1 MTLMTYSPRV
11 SIFDEFNK
19 MFNGINAYDSSK
31 LYNSI
36 WQPAFDITED
46 NKNYYVSFDLPG
58 IDKKNVD
65 ISISNDVLTISGVRE
80 SSGSHNDNYSRFN
93 QVSYGEFE
101 KSFYLPDNTDQ
112 NKVGAKMDNGVLTLA
127 LKKAK
132 KVSDDIKKISI
143 K

>member
-1 MTLMTYSPRV
+1 MTLITYRPRI

-19 MFNGINAYDSSK
+19 IFNGINTYDSNK

-46 NKNYYVSFDLPG
+46 SKNYYLTLDLPG
-58 IDKKNVD
+58 VNKKD
-65 ISISNDVLTISGVRE
+65 INLSIVNDVLTVSGFRN
-80 SSGSHNDNYSRFN
+80 SSENQNSDYARFN
-93 QVSYGEFE
+93 QVNYGDFE
-101 KSFYLPDNTDQ
+101 KSFHLPENANQD
-112 NKVGAKMDNGVLTLA
+112 KVSAKMDSGVLSLT

-132 KVSDDIKKISI
+132 EVPDDIKKISI

>member
-1 MTLMTYSPRV
+1 MTLITYRPRI

-19 MFNGINAYDSSK
+19 IFNGINTYDSNK

-46 NKNYYVSFDLPG
+46 SKNYYLTLDLPG
-58 IDKKNVD
+58 VNKKD
-65 ISISNDVLTISGVRE
+65 INLSIVNDVLTVSGFRN
-80 SSGSHNDNYSRFN
+80 SSENQNSDYARFN
-93 QVSYGEFE
+93 QVNYGDFE
-101 KSFYLPDNTDQ
+101 KSFHLPENANQD
-112 NKVGAKMDNGVLTLA
+112 KVSAKMDSGVLSLT

-132 KVSDDIKKISI
+132 EIPDDIKKISI